1 MKAEEALL
9 VSSIKVVDAWFKSTR
24 KELQESLHKTTVTH
38 CYRCCEHTRRLRKH
52 YLCPYKGGR
61 CLVQEHKKGIKINLL
76 MYVL

>member
-9 VSSIKVVDAWFKSTR
+9 VSSIKVVDAWFESKR

-38 CYRCCEHTRRLRKH
+38 CCRCCEHTRLRKH
-52 YLCPYKGGR
+52 YLCPCKGGR